1 MLLIGIL
8 PALQTT
14 LPLKTGSIEGYHP
27 TRFQDPH
34 SGVVI
39 EIQWVESLS
48 DGTAR
53 DTPGHPSTVTVT
65 ATNSWALGEGGEA

>member
-1 MLLIGIL
+1 MEGE
-8 PALQTT
+8 
-14 LPLKTGSIEGYHP
+14 LKTGSIEGYHP

-48 DGTAR
+48 DETPL
-53 DTPGHPSTVTVT
+53 DTLGHPPTATVT
-65 ATNSWALGEGGEA
+65 ATNLWGQGHGGEA